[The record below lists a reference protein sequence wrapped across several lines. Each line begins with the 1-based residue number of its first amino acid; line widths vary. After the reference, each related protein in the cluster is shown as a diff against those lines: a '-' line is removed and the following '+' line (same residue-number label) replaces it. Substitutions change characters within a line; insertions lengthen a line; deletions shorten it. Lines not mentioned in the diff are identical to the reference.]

1 MRNRSPSSEEIF
13 HERKHKEKKHKKS
26 DKKSRHSSPSL
37 KKKKKKSKH
46 SKSSSLE
53 KSLDVNLELSMSPQL
68 QIRRPSPDRSF
79 HEKEFEH
86 RKLYHEDTW
95 RGSDRFTPQRS
106 LSPRRNGSPLIPT
119 YCGSR
124 SPGSENEVLG
134 RRASPRLS
142 HRLIESPH
150 TPPLPPKAYENSKLD
165 NRHIPPSPK
174 RSPSPMNVRRRYLK
188 FSLYYFRN

>member
-119 YCGSR
+119 YCSR

-188 FSLYYFRN
+188 FSLYYFCN